1 MILPYSPSSLSFS
14 TMQGEDRHCQ
24 IRRRLHLT
32 VGVVKGYCGHG
43 RNFFWNPPS
52 LSRFVQSTHTS
63 PILWVPPKQRRPAHL
78 SHSQAPEVPASAQ
91 PVGEVVHWT
100 MRSQPYRPT
109 DRALESPFP
118 RPSSFPVQRGEDD
131 ILAASQTQPHG
142 LRWCR
147 RARHGEFTTTLD
159 DCIPS
164 CRASYYV

>member
-1 MILPYSPSSLSFS
+1 
-14 TMQGEDRHCQ
+14 MQGEDRHCQ

-131 ILAASQTQPHG
+131 SFGGLADPATRTSMVPTGSARRVHNDPRRLHPFLQSIL
-142 LRWCR
+142 LRLR
-147 RARHGEFTTTLD
+147 LGIRHENLCLT
-159 DCIPS
+159 
-164 CRASYYV
+164 